1 MRGTAALLA
10 AGIGIAA
17 ARHAESGP
25 AADTSGN
32 ALEEVVV
39 TATRQ
44 SAPRSGLDAASEGTA
59 TREELDNRPLLRAA
73 EVLETVPGLVI
84 TQHSGGGKANQYF
97 LRGFNLDH
105 GTDFAT
111 FVDGVPVNL
120 PTHAHGQGYSDLNFI
135 IPELVE
141 RIDYRKGVY
150 YAEEGDF
157 SAAGAAH
164 IHYRSRLDSPFVTLT
179 AGEQGYRRVV
189 AATSA
194 TVPGGQ
200 LLFGGDYG
208 LTDGPW
214 VLPEGYQHVSGLVK
228 FSGGTRALR
237 YSLAAMGYDA
247 HWHAT
252 DQVPQRA
259 VTAGLI
265 SRFGTIDPSDAGRS
279 HRWNLSGEAS
289 GLLGVAE
296 WCAQAYLIHYHLDL
310 FSNFTYFTDPAHGDQ
325 FEQYDNRHVFG
336 AAGTFTLPLTLFGE
350 EGMLHTGLQIRED
363 HIEPV
368 GLYDTT
374 ERIRWKTVSVTEAR
388 VRNAAVYAAWEL
400 HPAPWWHLTL
410 GARFDSDHFEV
421 NANLPANSGTSTAA
435 LVSPKLTA
443 AFGPWDATEY
453 FLDFGQGFHSN
464 DARGTT
470 IGVDPNDGV
479 TPVSKVTPLARATG
493 AEAGVRSRR
502 VPQLELAAALWT
514 LRLGSELVLDND
526 ASTVVPSGATRRYGL
541 EVSAAWHPQPWAR
554 VDLTAAWTR
563 ARFTDFTP
571 AGQYLPNAPQQVM
584 ALGVEVNRA
593 SGWSGGAHVR
603 YFGAT
608 PLTQDDAVR
617 SHPALQVNAEAGYQ
631 FSPAVRG
638 SVSVFNLLDRR
649 DDDIEYY
656 YPSRLRGEAT
666 PVNDLHFHPME
677 PRSVRVSL
685 SYRF

>member
-1 MRGTAALLA
+1 
-10 AGIGIAA
+10 
-17 ARHAESGP
+17 
-25 AADTSGN
+25 
-32 ALEEVVV
+32 
-39 TATRQ
+39 
-44 SAPRSGLDAASEGTA
+44 
-59 TREELDNRPLLRAA
+59 
-73 EVLETVPGLVI
+73 
-84 TQHSGGGKANQYF
+84 
-97 LRGFNLDH
+97 
-105 GTDFAT
+105 
-111 FVDGVPVNL
+111 
-120 PTHAHGQGYSDLNFI
+120 
-135 IPELVE
+135 
-141 RIDYRKGVY
+141 
-150 YAEEGDF
+150 
-157 SAAGAAH
+157 
-164 IHYRSRLDSPFVTLT
+164 
-179 AGEQGYRRVV
+179 
-189 AATSA
+189 
-194 TVPGGQ
+194 
-200 LLFGGDYG
+200 
-208 LTDGPW
+208 
-214 VLPEGYQHVSGLVK
+214 
-228 FSGGTRALR
+228 
-237 YSLAAMGYDA
+237 
-247 HWHAT
+247 
-252 DQVPQRA
+252 
-259 VTAGLI
+259 
-265 SRFGTIDPSDAGRS
+265 
-279 HRWNLSGEAS
+279 
-289 GLLGVAE
+289 
-296 WCAQAYLIHYHLDL
+296 
-310 FSNFTYFTDPAHGDQ
+310 
-325 FEQYDNRHVFG
+325 
-336 AAGTFTLPLTLFGE
+336 
-350 EGMLHTGLQIRED
+350 MLHTGLQIRED